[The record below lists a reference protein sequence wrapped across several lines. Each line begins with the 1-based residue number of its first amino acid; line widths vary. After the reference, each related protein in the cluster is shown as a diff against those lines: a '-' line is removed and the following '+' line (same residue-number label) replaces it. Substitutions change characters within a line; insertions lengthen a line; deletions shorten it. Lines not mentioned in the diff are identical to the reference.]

1 MTYPTNLA
9 PRCFG
14 RALSEPVRCRPSL
27 HLPSTYPS
35 LHTIQPHTR
44 ARQVTAHGTRSVIRL
59 HNPSTSTSSTRGFTS
74 PQSSLTRLLRQ
85 SLAEKPTCPY
95 STQKEDETKQDFRG
109 GKKRLLSK
117 RILGSLPIHENIY
130 TIPNILT
137 FSRLVAAPI
146 IGYLTVND
154 QHVAALALFIY
165 AGATDLVDGWI
176 ARKWNLQTVVGT
188 VIDPMADKTLMTVLT
203 VSLAVKGALPTIL
216 QLLVGHRGYH
226 EHPSASDVQDVSQLL
241 AAAGRS
247 ADENRTTTTVADAVT
262 TLPQTLTVA
271 QVTEIVTTTITAG
284 GILKRDGAAAVTS
297 AVDVVPQP
305 YSYDYVSSLA
315 SEADQNATRSIQGS
329 NVMTEYAATVT
340 AGTSTITV
348 TSNALPVFTYPYLNT
363 SEPSA
368 DSTSFTTVSTTST
381 RYNTTYIT
389 GTALPFP
396 LNTTSLLPPYPTSNT
411 SSAAA
416 LTTTGPS
423 LDPTSSSSASSSNTS
438 TAILSIGTS
447 INMSSSSAPTSVAS
461 TAPPGIGT
469 SVNPRGCNTINNT
482 IFTDDTGRQYQ
493 IQCYLRYGG
502 PVSIGLDSATFREC
516 MDECSTV
523 NAGFSAIRCYG
534 VTWLKYAR
542 GTVRCN
548 LKAQA
553 PLLEGGIYDGE
564 AASAVL
570 LTGVPPPVA
579 GQFRVGDGDDD
590 DDWGSGPAGSLA
602 DHNPGTWREG
612 RIA

>member
-1 MTYPTNLA
+1 M
-9 PRCFG
+9 
-14 RALSEPVRCRPSL
+14 V
-27 HLPSTYPS
+27 
-35 LHTIQPHTR
+35 
-44 ARQVTAHGTRSVIRL
+44 
-59 HNPSTSTSSTRGFTS
+59 
-74 PQSSLTRLLRQ
+74 
-85 SLAEKPTCPY
+85 
-95 STQKEDETKQDFRG
+95 
-109 GKKRLLSK
+109 
-117 RILGSLPIHENIY
+117 RILG
-130 TIPNILT
+130 
-137 FSRLVAAPI
+137 RDV
-146 IGYLTVND
+146 
-154 QHVAALALFIY
+154 LF
-165 AGATDLVDGWI
+165 GA
-176 ARKWNLQTVVGT
+176 
-188 VIDPMADKTLMTVLT
+188 
-203 VSLAVKGALPTIL
+203 IL

-315 SEADQNATRSIQGS
+315 SEADQNATRSIQGN

-368 DSTSFTTVSTTST
+368 ESTSFTTVSTTST

-447 INMSSSSAPTSVAS
+447 INTSSSSAPTSVAS

-590 DDWGSGPAGSLA
+590 DDWGSGAAGSLA